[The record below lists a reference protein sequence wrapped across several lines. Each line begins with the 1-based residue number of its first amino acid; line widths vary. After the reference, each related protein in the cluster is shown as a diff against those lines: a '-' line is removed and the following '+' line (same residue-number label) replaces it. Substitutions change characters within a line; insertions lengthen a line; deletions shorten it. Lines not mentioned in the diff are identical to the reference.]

1 MLRSCTLVT
10 ALVLAVSMLWGAP
23 VSAHPTPEVRAAV
36 EAQADLPVVTESPSL
51 LWSAAPTP
59 PAIPWPA
66 TLAVAVVSIAAW
78 RRPRRALALAV
89 VLILG
94 LFAFEN
100 GVHSVHHLN
109 DLRHLDDLRSGATC
123 TVAAATAQLSGTPV
137 DYAVEAQLIPASHE
151 RLVLQQALSF
161 DASDLAAHQGRA
173 PPVSA

>member
-1 MLRSCTLVT
+1 MLRGFGLVT
-10 ALVLAVSMLWGAP
+10 VLVLAALMLWGAP
-23 VSAHPTPEVRAAV
+23 VSAHPTLEVRAAL
-36 EAQADLPVVTESPSL
+36 EAQAELPVPTASPSL

-59 PAIPWPA
+59 PTVPWPIV
-66 TLAVAVVSIAAW
+66 LAVAAVSIAAW
-78 RRPRRALALAV
+78 RRPRRALALAI

-109 DLRHLDDLRSGATC
+109 DLRHVDDLRSGATC

-137 DYAVEAQLIPASHE
+137 DCAIETQLIPASPE
-151 RLVLQQALSF
+151 RLVLQQPLSF